1 MWGDYLQKGDILEKP
16 GLQSVDAHGA
26 MENFGMYVS
35 ADIATSFTLLVG
47 IFFPSA
53 TGNSFIKC
61 CHGTN
66 VTLQFVL
73 NYNYFFHPVLP

>member
-1 MWGDYLQKGDILEKP
+1 MSVVNDLSVRFPLLENMWGDYLQKGEILEKP

-35 ADIATSFTLLVG
+35 ADIATSFTVLVG

-53 TGNSFIKC
+53 TGTIM
-61 CHGTN
+61 
-66 VTLQFVL
+66 
-73 NYNYFFHPVLP
+73 P